1 MDGLFIVVVMTIS
14 FLGILRYIRKDL
26 GFRVQTNPS
35 CGVCNKNDRINH
47 DNENVVVDLH
57 LMIMV

>member
-1 MDGLFIVVVMTIS
+1 MDGLFIVVVMTIW

-47 DNENVVVDLH
+47 DNENVVVDLR